1 MTINPYKKNWYTFW
15 VLSVGMFLVF
25 FLSSTC
31 RYYKLEQKLNPVDKE
46 WLSKVGYIITSEE
59 RKLFLDLP
67 NSEKDQFKEDF
78 WLRRDP
84 DPTTEEN
91 EFKMEYEA
99 RIETANEI
107 FTSESRQGIFGA
119 TQDNAESLV
128 PLARS
133 WLLPPKLI
141 VETGATSSQYDLTQR
156 CYVIS
161 RSKGCG
167 GEILRFRL
175 EADSENPIVNPAF
188 VITNWGNRGG
198 VLQVNGKAVPRDKAF
213 RFGHVR
219 RINQYDLVVWIQLES
234 DQTVEISLSPKEE

>member
-1 MTINPYKKNWYTFW
+1 MVNLKSRIKPFQIFEMECNF
-15 VLSVGMFLVF
+15 SVFAYEHRKEVSHFPWWNHWPVAQIPSDG
-25 FLSSTC
+25 
-31 RYYKLEQKLNPVDKE
+31 RYCQAADRASHFSLAWASPRPHK
-46 WLSKVGYIITSEE
+46 G
-59 RKLFLDLP
+59 
-67 NSEKDQFKEDF
+67 
-78 WLRRDP
+78 
-84 DPTTEEN
+84 EN
-91 EFKMEYEA
+91 NTYSWAWMY
-99 RIETANEI
+99 
-107 FTSESRQGIFGA
+107 GA

-141 VETGATSSQYDLTQR
+141 VETGATSSRYDLTQR

-167 GEILRFRL
+167 GENLRFRL
-175 EADSENPIVNPAF
+175 EADFENPIVNPAF
-188 VITNWGNRGG
+188 VITNWGNWGAM
-198 VLQVNGKAVPRDKAF
+198 LQVNGKAVPRDKAF